1 MPSINHHVSAQ
12 IEALL
17 RPYPDLQAEFKE
29 FRPDGRTSVLASAA
43 ADWGG
48 NHKRKE
54 ASSSLLAPPAKRK
67 KKVATEY
74 DYFFHSLLIEP

>member
-12 IEALL
+12 IDNLL
-17 RPYPDLQAEFKE
+17 RAYPDLQAEFKE
-29 FRPDGRTSVLASAA
+29 FRPDGRTSVLMSAA
-43 ADWGG
+43 AGGSNEWGG

-67 KKVATEY
+67 KKVAT
-74 DYFFHSLLIEP
+74 